1 MLKSGLCHPQLLI
14 GNVHIYFDQ
23 VGLWKYSL
31 QASSQTLTLTVTS
44 RASSANLAPITVT
57 SRMNKDT
64 GKYPSP
70 MIIYANIRQGVFP
83 ILRATVTALIESV
96 NGKTVTLELLDNGA
110 GNHQRYCKILLSFSK
125 KQLGNGRKAWSCED
139 S

>member
-1 MLKSGLCHPQLLI
+1 
-14 GNVHIYFDQ
+14 
-23 VGLWKYSL
+23 
-31 QASSQTLTLTVTS
+31 
-44 RASSANLAPITVT
+44 
-57 SRMNKDT
+57 MNKDT